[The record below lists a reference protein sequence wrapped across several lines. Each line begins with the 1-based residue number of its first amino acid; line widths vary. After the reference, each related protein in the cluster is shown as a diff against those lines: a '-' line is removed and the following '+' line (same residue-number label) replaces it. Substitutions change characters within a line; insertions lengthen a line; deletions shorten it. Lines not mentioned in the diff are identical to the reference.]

1 MAYYHQENVDEEAL
15 IKRLQ
20 DLAKRYKK
28 FQEEL
33 GRYKE
38 KKFCKNYEEKE
49 VK

>member
-1 MAYYHQENVDEEAL
+1 MAYYHQEKVDEEVQ

-28 FQEEL
+28 FQEKL

-38 KKFCKNYEEKE
+38 KQ
-49 VK
+49 